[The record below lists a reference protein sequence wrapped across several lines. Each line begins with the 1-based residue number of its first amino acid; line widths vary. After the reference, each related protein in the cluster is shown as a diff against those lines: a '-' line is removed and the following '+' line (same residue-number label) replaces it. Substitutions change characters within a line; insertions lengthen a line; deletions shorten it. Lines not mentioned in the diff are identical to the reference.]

1 MLRVYCSE
9 YYGKNMPPSSVNSV
23 KGMNQPVTSDNL
35 ICLSDLLFREQ
46 LILLRARYQV
56 CLSLRV
62 KIFPRYEGNSGWYP
76 WDNFQHFRD
85 VKNNIKGYFI
95 LE

>member
-9 YYGKNMPPSSVNSV
+9 NYGKNMPPSSVNSV

-56 CLSLRV
+56 LFKLAC
-62 KIFPRYEGNSGWYP
+62 E
-76 WDNFQHFRD
+76 
-85 VKNNIKGYFI
+85 NIPSI
-95 LE
+95 